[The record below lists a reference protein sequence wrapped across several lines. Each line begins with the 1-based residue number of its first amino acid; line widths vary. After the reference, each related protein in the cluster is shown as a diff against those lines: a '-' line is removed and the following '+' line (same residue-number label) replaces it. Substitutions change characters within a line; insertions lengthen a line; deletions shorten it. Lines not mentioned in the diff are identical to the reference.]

1 MGSDD
6 KPTISKP
13 TQGYAAEITDSDEY
27 YGKNLSGK
35 IAASDPEGSTL
46 TFAKWSDPSYGDFSI
61 DWNTGVWVYTPRI
74 NGLGN
79 EVVYDKLTVEV
90 SDGLHSESVEWDIK
104 LDGEN
109 DAPEIVEG
117 HGQEQL
123 SADWGGSVIFDI
135 NAYDYYAEIDIYSSS
150 SNLVDGFM
158 Q

>member
-1 MGSDD
+1 M
-6 KPTISKP
+6 
-13 TQGYAAEITDSDEY
+13 
-27 YGKNLSGK
+27 
-35 IAASDPEGSTL
+35 
-46 TFAKWSDPSYGDFSI
+46 I
-61 DWNTGVWVYTPRI
+61 DWNTGVWVYKPNI

-150 SNLVDGFM
+150 SNLDGCLYAVDPEQDEWTWSFEYDGVDDWGDYYYQHGEYGTFYFESWGVVNTPTVLITIISTII
-158 Q
+158 